1 VSTKNAGAAGQGVVC
16 NLRITATGAVAA
28 NSPLI
33 ATCAAGTYLATANVT
48 NGNCVTFP
56 DGFELS
62 GNMQF
67 GISQIGTAT
76 AGNTVTLIG
85 YEY

>member
-1 VSTKNAGAAGQGVVC
+1 MDS
-16 NLRITATGAVAA
+16 
-28 NSPLI
+28 
-33 ATCAAGTYLATANVT
+33 
-48 NGNCVTFP
+48 FP
-56 DGFELS
+56 DGIELS

-67 GISQIGTAT
+67 GISQVGTAT

>member
-1 VSTKNAGAAGQGVVC
+1 VGGG
-16 NLRITATGAVAA
+16 
-28 NSPLI
+28 NSVI
-33 ATCAAGTYLATANVT
+33 
-48 NGNCVTFP
+48 FP

-76 AGNTVTLIG
+76 AGNTVTLVG